1 MAGFEAGQ
9 SGADAHGLMRQDN
22 FSVFNYETVVFG
34 RRSYFARSAPNLGG
48 VRLHRYLQ
56 VVETNEGMSG
66 WYILEVGCGAGVFS
80 RSIARCLPL
89 DHVFGT
95 DVSRRAVAIANRL
108 DGKVYYSVGDGQ
120 QLPMSEDSF
129 DSIVFFDLLE
139 HLPNPDAA
147 LSEFHR
153 VLKPNGLLHGYVPCE
168 GNPFTLYWIVAK
180 VGLEYRLTERHAGH
194 IHHFA
199 AEDVTQSLEQ
209 AGFIME
215 KCSYSG
221 QLMGQL
227 LDLATFLARELI
239 HRRRGFVV
247 RSGNELLP
255 RSGFFYDRSALD
267 TGALSKIYGV
277 VRRFLDAIVY
287 VEACLLAWLPWA
299 MGLHFTARKLVE
311 DLGSEGSANDPSD
324 V

>member
-1 MAGFEAGQ
+1 MTEFETGHAGV
-9 SGADAHGLMRQDN
+9 DAHGPVKRKNSPD
-22 FSVFNYETVVFG
+22 FDYETVVFG
-34 RRSYFARSAPNLGG
+34 KRSYFARSAPNLGG

-56 VVETNEGMSG
+56 EIETNEGMSD
-66 WYILEVGCGAGVFS
+66 WHILEVGCGAGVFS
-80 RSIARCLPL
+80 RSIARYLPL
-89 DHVFGT
+89 GHVFGT
-95 DVSRRAVAIANRL
+95 DVSRKAVAIANRL
-108 DGKVYYSVGDGQ
+108 DGKVYYSVGDAQ
-120 QLPMSEDSF
+120 QLPMSEESF
-129 DSIVFFDLLE
+129 DSVVFFDLLE
-139 HLPNPDAA
+139 HLPDSDAA

-168 GNPFTLYWIVAK
+168 GNPFTLYWIIAK
-180 VGLEYRLTERHAGH
+180 AGLGYRLTERHAGH

-199 AEDVTQSLEQ
+199 AKDVRQSLEQ

-239 HRRRGFVV
+239 HRRRGLMI

-255 RSGFFYDRSALD
+255 RNGFFYDRSALG
-267 TGALSKIYGV
+267 TGPLSKIYGV

-287 VEACLLAWLPWA
+287 VEARLLAWLPWA
-299 MGLHFTARKLVE
+299 MGLHFTARKPVE
-311 DLGSEGSANDPSD
+311 ELGSEGALS
-324 V
+324 